1 MLKNESPWDFDLPE
15 SLNAG
20 SQVISKLPMQEVSID
35 HYIAPDVLLETSDGL
50 VKLPVAEGLL
60 TLLSSGWQAPCAM
73 TIGLTQFFLAD
84 GTVLLVCSEL
94 EKNKGLSVA
103 NAWPELAEYVL
114 KISDISAPERTI
126 FVEHYFSGSY
136 SEQKNQPKDAFYL
149 VEIVWRGNK
158 AVERKWHHLPAAS

>member
-1 MLKNESPWDFDLPE
+1 
-15 SLNAG
+15 
-20 SQVISKLPMQEVSID
+20 MQEVSID
-35 HYIAPDVLLETSDGL
+35 HYIAPDVLLETPDGL

-60 TLLSSGWQAPCAM
+60 TLLSSGWQVPCVM

-84 GTVLLVCSEL
+84 ETVLLVCSEL
-94 EKNKGLSVA
+94 EKNKGVSVA

-114 KISDISAPERTI
+114 KLCGISPPGRAI

-136 SEQKNQPKDAFYL
+136 SEQETQPKDTFYL

-158 AVERKWHHLPAAS
+158 AVERKWRHLP